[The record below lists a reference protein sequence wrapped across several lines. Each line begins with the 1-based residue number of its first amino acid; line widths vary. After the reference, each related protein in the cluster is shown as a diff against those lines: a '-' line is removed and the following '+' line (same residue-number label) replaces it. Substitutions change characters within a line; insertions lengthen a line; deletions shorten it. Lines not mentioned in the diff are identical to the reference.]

1 MVKVTKRNTNE
12 KSGRETLRRVAGP
25 TTSQLR
31 ESKLSIRTLSSSV
44 ALLQETRAMKEE
56 RELVQ
61 KMQALTVL
69 DPKSTIDD
77 GSKIASSG
85 GNVNDQ
91 SSQLKENV
99 ISINQ
104 DEQTSINEDVY
115 HRKYK
120 TIPRSMLFKLFR
132 LCYLDLTVDL
142 IDLDQ

>member
-1 MVKVTKRNTNE
+1 M
-12 KSGRETLRRVAGP
+12 LMLILA
-25 TTSQLR
+25 
-31 ESKLSIRTLSSSV
+31 
-44 ALLQETRAMKEE
+44 
-56 RELVQ
+56 
-61 KMQALTVL
+61 
-69 DPKSTIDD
+69 TIDD

-104 DEQTSINEDVY
+104 DEQTSINQDVY

>member
-1 MVKVTKRNTNE
+1 MSWCDVFPLPIYPLYRITMVKVTKRNTNE

-69 DPKSTIDD
+69 DPKCKHKPIL
-77 GSKIASSG
+77 ASLNIHNADAYFS
-85 GNVNDQ
+85 
-91 SSQLKENV
+91 
-99 ISINQ
+99 
-104 DEQTSINEDVY
+104 
-115 HRKYK
+115 HH
-120 TIPRSMLFKLFR
+120 
-132 LCYLDLTVDL
+132 
-142 IDLDQ
+142 